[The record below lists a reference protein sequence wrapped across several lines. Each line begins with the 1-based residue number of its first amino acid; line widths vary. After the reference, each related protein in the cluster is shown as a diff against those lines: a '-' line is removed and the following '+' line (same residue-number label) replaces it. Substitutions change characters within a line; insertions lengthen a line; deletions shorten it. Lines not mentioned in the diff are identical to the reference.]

1 MLRISLFVL
10 ALLLG
15 FSKAGKAQQQLQ
27 LNQQYKDLALTKAD
41 TLRYDLRLQ
50 KGGIFQFSKEQ
61 QGIALA
67 YELTDASH
75 QVKLKSRQPQGI
87 TGFLKSEFAP
97 TVKSDYTFKVYR
109 FNHPENTDSGKLS
122 IFIKS
127 LDKVELAG
135 RQKIKKELVAE
146 NAKTV
151 LTADIDHFWQAVD
164 ALSNCKTHTD
174 SVSAIQKLY
183 FDRATD
189 GLIDFIAARDLTAE
203 AQLQLVAR
211 YPKFYA
217 SIRKNTLE
225 VKKSEKVIQ
234 ELFTKFQSLYAN
246 FKPFKVCFAIGI
258 LNTGGT
264 VSDKFVLIGTE
275 ITASSKNVDVSE
287 FIARKEN
294 NRAGMLSGDGD
305 LVQKIR
311 NIVAHECV
319 HTQQKNISD
328 TVTKCPLLWQ
338 VLKEGICDFIG
349 EMVAGKQINRV
360 AHEYGDKHEKELW
373 DELKVNLCSS
383 DMSKW
388 LYNGQS
394 AKDRPGDLGY
404 YIGYRIAKAYYEQ
417 ATDKSQAIIDMIELT
432 LPMQFLQQSKYAP
445 MAGE

>member
-1 MLRISLFVL
+1 MLRIPVFIL
-10 ALLLG
+10 ALLVG
-15 FSKAGKAQQQLQ
+15 FTKAGKAQQLLL
-27 LNQQYKDLALTKAD
+27 LNQQYKDLALTKTD
-41 TLRYDLRLQ
+41 TLRYGLRLQ
-50 KGGIFQFSKEQ
+50 KGGIFQFSIEQ

-75 QVKLKSRQPQGI
+75 QVKLKSRQPQDI

-97 TVKSDYTFKVYR
+97 TVKTDYSFKVYR

-127 LDKVELAG
+127 LDKAELAE
-135 RQKIKKELVAE
+135 RQKIKKELVSE

-174 SVSAIQKLY
+174 SVSVIQKLY

-203 AQLQLVAR
+203 AQLQLIAR

-225 VKKSEKVIQ
+225 VKNSEKVIQ
-234 ELFTKFQSLYAN
+234 ELFVKFQSLYAN

-287 FIARKEN
+287 FIARNEN

-338 VLKEGICDFIG
+338 VLKEGVCDFIG
-349 EMVAGKQINRV
+349 EMVAGKQINGV

-373 DELKVNLCSS
+373 DELKANLCSS

-404 YIGYRIAKAYYEQ
+404 YMGYRIAKAYYEQ
-417 ATDKSQAIIDMIELT
+417 ATDKRQAIIDMIELT
-432 LPMQFLQQSKYAP
+432 MPMQFLQKSKYSP
-445 MAGE
+445 MAGQ

>member
-1 MLRISLFVL
+1 MLRMPLIILT
-10 ALLLG
+10 LLIC
-15 FSKAGKAQQQLQ
+15 FIKAGNAQQQLQ
-27 LNQQYKDLALTKAD
+27 LNQQYDNLAVTKTD
-41 TLRYDLRLQ
+41 TLRYGLHLQ
-50 KGGIFQFSKEQ
+50 KGGIFQFSIEQ

-67 YELTDASH
+67 YELTDATH
-75 QVKLKSRQPQGI
+75 QVKLKSRQPQDV
-87 TGFLKSEFAP
+87 TGFLRSEFAP
-97 TVKSDYTFKVYR
+97 TVKTDYTLKVYR
-109 FNHPENTDSGKLS
+109 FNHPQNTDSGKLS

-127 LDKVELAG
+127 LNKVELAE
-135 RQKIKKELVAE
+135 RQKIKKELAAE

-164 ALSNCKTHTD
+164 ALSNCRSHAD
-174 SVSAIQKLY
+174 SLSAIQKLY

-203 AQLQLVAR
+203 AQLKLIAR

-217 SIRKNTLE
+217 SIRKNTLG
-225 VKKSEKVIQ
+225 VKDSEKVIQ

-275 ITASSKNVDVSE
+275 ITASSNNVDVSE
-287 FIARKEN
+287 FIAYKET
-294 NRAGMLSGDGD
+294 NRANMLSGDGD

-311 NIVAHECV
+311 NMVAHECV

-328 TVTKCPLLWQ
+328 TVAKCPLLWQ

-373 DELKVNLCSS
+373 NELKANLCSS

-404 YIGYRIAKAYYEQ
+404 YMGYRIAKAYYEQ
-417 ATDKSQAIIDMIELT
+417 ATDKRQAIVDMVELT
-432 LPMQFLQQSKYAP
+432 LPMEFLQKSKYSPAD
-445 MAGE
+445 

>member
-1 MLRISLFVL
+1 MLRNSLFIL
-10 ALLLG
+10 TLL
-15 FSKAGKAQQQLQ
+15 FCFTEAGKAQQPLQ
-27 LNQQYKDLALTKAD
+27 LNQQYNNLAVTKTD
-41 TLRYDLRLQ
+41 TLLYGIRLQ
-50 KGGIFQFSKEQ
+50 KGGIFQFAIEQ

-67 YELTDASH
+67 YELLDATH
-75 QVKLKSRQPQGI
+75 QVKIKSRHPMDI
-87 TGFLKSEFAP
+87 NGFLKSEFAP
-97 TVKSDYTFKVYR
+97 TVKTDYTLKVYR
-109 FNHPENTDSGKLS
+109 FNHPQNTDSGKVS

-127 LDKVELAG
+127 LSKVELAE
-135 RQKIKKELVAE
+135 RQKIKKELEPE

-164 ALSNCKTHTD
+164 ALSNCKSHAD
-174 SVSAIQKLY
+174 SLSAIQKLY

-203 AQLQLVAR
+203 AQLKLIAR

-217 SIRKNTLE
+217 SIRKNTLG
-225 VKKSEKVIQ
+225 VKNSEKVIQ

-275 ITASSKNVDVSE
+275 ISASSKDVDLSE
-287 FIARKEN
+287 FIAYKET
-294 NRAGMLSGDGD
+294 NRANMLSGDGD

-311 NIVAHECV
+311 NMVAHECV
-319 HTQQKNISD
+319 HTQQKNMSD
-328 TVTKCPLLWQ
+328 TAATCPLLWQ

-349 EMVAGKQINRV
+349 EMVAGKQINSV

-373 DELKVNLCSS
+373 DELRSNLCSS

-404 YIGYRIAKAYYEQ
+404 YMGYRIAKAYYEQ
-417 ATDKSQAIIDMIELT
+417 ATDKRQAIVDMIELT
-432 LPMQFLQQSKYAP
+432 LPMEFLQKSKYAP
-445 MAGE
+445 GGAE

>member
-1 MLRISLFVL
+1 MLRISLFIP
-10 ALLLG
+10 ALLFG
-15 FSKAGKAQQQLQ
+15 FTIAGKAQQPLQ
-27 LNQQYKDLALTKAD
+27 LNQPYNNLAVTKTD
-41 TLRYDLRLQ
+41 TLRYGLRLQ
-50 KGGIFQFSKEQ
+50 KGGIFQFSIEQ

-67 YELTDASH
+67 YELADATH
-75 QVKLKSRQPQGI
+75 QVKMKSRQPVDI
-87 TGFLKSEFAP
+87 NGFLKSEYAP
-97 TVKSDYTFKVYR
+97 TVKTDYTLKVYR
-109 FNHPENTDSGKLS
+109 FNHPQNTDSGKLS

-127 LDKVELAG
+127 LNKVELAE
-135 RQKIKKELVAE
+135 RQKIRKELEPE

-164 ALSNCKTHTD
+164 ALSSCKSHAD
-174 SVSAIQKLY
+174 SLSAIQKLY

-203 AQLQLVAR
+203 AQLKLIAR

-217 SIRKNTLE
+217 SSRKNTLG
-225 VKKSEKVIQ
+225 VKNSEKVIE

-275 ITASSKNVDVSE
+275 ISASSKDVDVSE
-287 FIARKEN
+287 FITYKET
-294 NRAGMLSGDGD
+294 NRANMLSGDGD

-311 NIVAHECV
+311 NMVAHECV

-328 TVTKCPLLWQ
+328 TAAACPLLWQ

-349 EMVAGKQINRV
+349 EMVAGKQINSV

-373 DELKVNLCSS
+373 SELRSNLCSS

-394 AKDRPGDLGY
+394 AKDKPGDLGY
-404 YIGYRIAKAYYEQ
+404 YMGYRIAKAYYEQ
-417 ATDKSQAIIDMIELT
+417 ATNKRQAIVDMIELT
-432 LPMQFLQQSKYAP
+432 LPMQFLQQSKYSP
-445 MAGE
+445 GE

>member
-1 MLRISLFVL
+1 MLRIPLFIL
-10 ALLLG
+10 ALLIG
-15 FSKAGKAQQQLQ
+15 FTKAGNAQQHLQ

-50 KGGIFQFSKEQ
+50 KGGIFQFSIEQ

-75 QVKLKSRQPQGI
+75 QVKLKSRQPQDI

-97 TVKSDYTFKVYR
+97 TVKTDYTFKVYR

-127 LDKVELAG
+127 LDKAELAE
-135 RQKIKKELVAE
+135 RQKIKKELMAE

-174 SVSAIQKLY
+174 SLSAIQKLY

-203 AQLQLVAR
+203 AQLQLLAR

-217 SIRKNTLE
+217 SVRKNTLE
-225 VKKSEKVIQ
+225 LKNSEKVIQ
-234 ELFTKFQSLYAN
+234 ELFVKFQSLYAN

-275 ITASSKNVDVSE
+275 IMASSKKVDVSE

-294 NRAGMLSGDGD
+294 KRAGMLSGDDD

-328 TVTKCPLLWQ
+328 TVAKCPLLWQ
-338 VLKEGICDFIG
+338 VLKEGICDFVG
-349 EMVAGKQINRV
+349 EMVAGKQINGT

-404 YIGYRIAKAYYEQ
+404 YMGYRIAKAYYEQ
-417 ATDKSQAIIDMIELT
+417 ATDKRQAIVEMIELT
-432 LPMQFLQQSKYAP
+432 SPMQFLQQSKYEP
-445 MAGE
+445 VSK

>member
-1 MLRISLFVL
+1 MLRIPLFIL
-10 ALLLG
+10 ALLVG
-15 FSKAGKAQQQLQ
+15 FTKAGNAQQHLQ
-27 LNQQYKDLALTKAD
+27 LNQQYKDLALTKTD
-41 TLRYDLRLQ
+41 TLRYDLRLL
-50 KGGIFQFSKEQ
+50 KGGIFQFSIEQ

-75 QVKLKSRQPQGI
+75 QVKLKSRQPQDI

-97 TVKSDYTFKVYR
+97 TVKTDYIFKVYR

-127 LDKVELAG
+127 LDKTELAE

-189 GLIDFIAARDLTAE
+189 GLIDFIAVRDLTAE

-217 SIRKNTLE
+217 SLRKYTLE
-225 VKKSEKVIQ
+225 VKNSEKVIQ

-275 ITASSKNVDVSE
+275 IMASSKNVDVSE

-319 HTQQKNISD
+319 HTQQKDISD
-328 TVTKCPLLWQ
+328 TATKCPLLWQ

-349 EMVAGKQINRV
+349 EMVAGKQINGT

-373 DELKVNLCSS
+373 DELKVNLCNS

-404 YIGYRIAKAYYEQ
+404 YMGYRIAKAYYEQ
-417 ATDKSQAIIDMIELT
+417 ATDKRQAIIDMIELT
-432 LPMQFLQQSKYAP
+432 IPMQFLQQSKYEP
-445 MAGE
+445 VSK

>member
-1 MLRISLFVL
+1 MLRKPLF
-10 ALLLG
+10 LLLLLST
-15 FSKAGKAQQQLQ
+15 FAEAGKAQSQLQ
-27 LNQQYKDLALTKAD
+27 VNKLYNDLSLTKAD
-41 TLRYDLRLQ
+41 TLRYSIRLQ
-50 KGGIFQFSKEQ
+50 KGGIFQFAIEQ
-61 QGIALA
+61 HGIALA
-67 YELTDASH
+67 YELTDAH
-75 QVKLKSRQPQGI
+75 RQVKIKSRQPQDI
-87 TGFLKSEFAP
+87 TGFLKSEFVP
-97 TVKSDYTFKVYR
+97 TVKSDYTLKVYR
-109 FNHPENTDSGKLS
+109 FNHSENTDSGKLS

-127 LDKVELAG
+127 LSKTELAE

-164 ALSNCKTHTD
+164 ALSSCKTHAD
-174 SVSAIQKLY
+174 SVSVMQRLY

-203 AQLQLVAR
+203 ALLKLVGR

-217 SIRKNTLE
+217 SIRNNTLA
-225 VKKSEKVIQ
+225 VKNSAPVIE

-275 ITASSKNVDVSE
+275 ITASSKAVDVSE
-287 FIARKEN
+287 FIANKEN

-305 LVQKIR
+305 LTQKIR
-311 NIVAHECV
+311 NMVAHECV
-319 HTQQKNISD
+319 HTQQKVMSD
-328 TVTKCPLLWQ
+328 TATKCVLLWQ

-349 EMVAGKQINRV
+349 EMVAGKQINSA
-360 AHEYGDKHEKELW
+360 AHEYGDKHEKQLW
-373 DELKVNLCSS
+373 DELKSNLCSS

-388 LYNGQS
+388 LYNGQRS
-394 AKDRPGDLGY
+394 KDRPGDLGY
-404 YIGYRIAKAYYEQ
+404 YMGYRIAKAYYEQ
-417 ATDKSQAIIDMIELT
+417 ATDKRQAVIDMIELT

-445 MAGE
+445 VAGE

>member
-1 MLRISLFVL
+1 MLRMPLFIL
-10 ALLLG
+10 ALLVG
-15 FSKAGKAQQQLQ
+15 FTKAGNAQHMLQ
-27 LNQQYKDLALTKAD
+27 LNQQYKDLALTKTD

-50 KGGIFQFSKEQ
+50 KGGIFQFSIQQ

-75 QVKLKSRQPQGI
+75 QVKLKSRQPQDI
-87 TGFLKSEFAP
+87 TGFLRSEFVP
-97 TVKSDYTFKVYR
+97 TAKTDYTFKVYR

-127 LDKVELAG
+127 LDKAELAE
-135 RQKIKKELVAE
+135 RKKIKKELMAE

-151 LTADIDHFWQAVD
+151 LTTDIDHFWQAVD

-174 SVSAIQKLY
+174 SVSAIQRLY

-217 SIRKNTLE
+217 SVRKNTLE

-234 ELFTKFQSLYAN
+234 ELFVKFQSLYAN

-275 ITASSKNVDVSE
+275 IMASSKNVDVSE

-328 TVTKCPLLWQ
+328 TATKCPLLWQ

-349 EMVAGKQINRV
+349 EMVAGKQINGA

-404 YIGYRIAKAYYEQ
+404 YMGYRIAKAYYEQ
-417 ATDKSQAIIDMIELT
+417 ATDKRQAIIDMIELT
-432 LPMQFLQQSKYAP
+432 LPMQFLQKSKYSP
-445 MAGE
+445 GN